1 MPKNSRRRES
11 GCGRR
16 DSHIIKEENIMK
28 ILVVFGSTSDANISS
43 PLAERL
49 SAHADVENIVLSAH
63 RDLEALRRK
72 ILTWQGDMIVAGAGL
87 AAALPGVVAAMTPL
101 PVVGMP
107 VGSQF
112 GGIDSFASVAQ
123 MPPGVPVLTAGPD
136 NIDAIVAF
144 AAAMKNP
151 TPALMHIVAPSEAVL
166 NSPELSAEIAK
177 VKDTDITAGLAPDAA
192 RFNIFLAS
200 CIDDVKPEAFGLH
213 VPFVAKADIGNPAK
227 YLELLAMAK
236 KGGLW
241 VGANNLRNAAAA
253 MKRLAAAKTAGLP
266 PMIYE
271 GSVKNVRGVTGKSP
285 YVFEFSDRY
294 SIFDWGQ
301 MPDLLDGK
309 GAALAWMADFFFRYL
324 GDAKNWQSW
333 QAPVQLAQLPQL
345 NTLKKHGAAHHA
357 LGLMDGMARC
367 LAVEPVDVLR
377 PDSKNVMGK
386 LVWDYSAYNAKPEN
400 TLVPL
405 EVIFRFGV
413 PEGSSLLQRTG
424 DAAYCKDIGLD
435 AAPKAGDVFAL
446 PVIEFST
453 KLETSDRYLSY
464 AEAREIAALSAEEF
478 ESLRDLTRLCAL
490 RLRDVFAGI
499 GVEMWDGKLEFAFD
513 LKDADGLRGF
523 KLVDSIGPDELRLTL
538 DGVHLSKEAL
548 RSVYRGGNWYAQI
561 DIAKK
566 LAASRGDK
574 DWKRIC
580 TDELGAEPAPLPA
593 DVKKQAE
600 MIYGGIARALSEQ
613 YGGGT
618 VFADAWDI
626 ADVAAGFKTIKKA
639 AA

>member
-1 MPKNSRRRES
+1 
-11 GCGRR
+11 
-16 DSHIIKEENIMK
+16 MK

-49 SAHADVENIVLSAH
+49 SAHAEVENIVLSAH

-72 ILTWQGDMIVAGAGL
+72 ILTWQGDLIVAGAGL
-87 AAALPGVVAAMTPL
+87 AAALPGVVAAMSPL
-101 PVVGMP
+101 PVIGMP

-112 GGIDSFASVAQ
+112 GGIDAFASVAQ
-123 MPPGVPVLTAGPD
+123 MPPGVPVMTAGPD
-136 NIDAIVAF
+136 NIDAIVSF

-151 TPALMHIVAPSEAVL
+151 VPTQMHIVAPNAAVM
-166 NSPELSAEIAK
+166 NSPELAADIAK
-177 VKDTDITAGLAPDAA
+177 VKDTDITTGLAPDAT
-192 RFNIFLAS
+192 RFNIFLAA
-200 CIDDVKPEAFGLH
+200 CAHDVKPDAFGLH
-213 VPFVAKADIGNPAK
+213 VPVVTKADIGAPAK

-236 KGGLW
+236 QGGLW

-253 MKRLAAAKTAGLP
+253 MKRLAAAKTAALP

-271 GSVKNVRGVTGKSP
+271 GSVKNVRGTAGTSP

-301 MPDLLDGK
+301 MPDQLDGK

-333 QAPVQLAQLPQL
+333 QAPDKLAHLPQL
-345 NTLKKHGAAHHA
+345 NALRTDGAAHHA
-357 LGLMDGMARC
+357 IGLLDGKSRC
-367 LAVEPVDVLR
+367 LAVEPVEVLR
-377 PDSKNVMGK
+377 PDSKNAMGK
-386 LVWDYSAYNAKPEN
+386 LVWDYSAYAAKPEN

-453 KLETSDRYLSY
+453 KLETSDRYLPY
-464 AEAREIAALSAEEF
+464 AEAREIAGLDAAEF
-478 ESLRDLTRLCAL
+478 DTLRRLTQLYAL

-499 GVEMWDGKLEFAFD
+499 GVQLWDGKLEFAFD
-513 LKDADGLRGF
+513 LKGADGLREF

-548 RSVYRGGNWYAQI
+548 RSVYRGGHWYAQI

-580 TDELGAEPAPLPA
+580 TDELGAHPAPLNA

-600 MIYGGIARALSEQ
+600 MIYGGIARALSAR
-613 YGGGT
+613 YDGGT
-618 VFADAWDI
+618 AFAQAWDL
-626 ADVAAGFKTIKKA
+626 ADVVAGFKTIKKVA
-639 AA
+639 A

>member
-1 MPKNSRRRES
+1 
-11 GCGRR
+11 
-16 DSHIIKEENIMK
+16 MK

-49 SAHADVENIVLSAH
+49 SAHAEVENIVLSAH

-72 ILTWQGDMIVAGAGL
+72 ILTWQGDLIVAGAGL
-87 AAALPGVVAAMTPL
+87 AAALPGVVAAMSTL
-101 PVVGMP
+101 PVIGMP

-112 GGIDSFASVAQ
+112 GGIDAFASVAQ
-123 MPPGVPVLTAGPD
+123 MPPGVPVMTAGPD
-136 NIDAIVAF
+136 NIDAIVSF

-151 TPALMHIVAPSEAVL
+151 VPAQMHIVAPNAEVL
-166 NSPELSAEIAK
+166 NSPELAADIAK
-177 VKDTDITAGLAPDAA
+177 VKDTDITAGLAPDAT
-192 RFNIFLAS
+192 RFNIFLAA
-200 CIDDVKPEAFGLH
+200 CAHDVKPDAFGLH
-213 VPFVAKADIGNPAK
+213 VPFVSKVDIGSPAK

-236 KGGLW
+236 QGGLW

-253 MKRLAAAKTAGLP
+253 MKRLAAAKTAALP

-271 GSVKNVRGVTGKSP
+271 GSVKNVRGTAGTSP

-301 MPDLLDGK
+301 MPDQLDGK

-333 QAPVQLAQLPQL
+333 QAPEKLAQLPQL
-345 NTLKKHGAAHHA
+345 KALRADGAAHHA
-357 LGLMDGMARC
+357 LGLLAGMNRC
-367 LAVEPVDVLR
+367 MAVEPVHVLR
-377 PDSKNVMGK
+377 PDSKNAMGK
-386 LVWDYSAYNAKPEN
+386 LVWDYSAYAAKPEN

-464 AEAREIAALSAEEF
+464 AEAREIAGLDAAEFDAL
-478 ESLRDLTRLCAL
+478 RGLTQLYAL

-499 GVEMWDGKLEFAFD
+499 GVQLWDGKLEFAFG
-513 LKDADGLRGF
+513 LKGADGLRGF

-580 TDELGAEPAPLPA
+580 TDELGAQPAPLNA

-600 MIYGGIARALSEQ
+600 MIYGGIARALSAR
-613 YGGGT
+613 YDGGT
-618 VFADAWDI
+618 AFAQAWDL
-626 ADVAAGFKTIKKA
+626 ADVVAGFKTIKKVA
-639 AA
+639 A

>member
-1 MPKNSRRRES
+1 
-11 GCGRR
+11 
-16 DSHIIKEENIMK
+16 MK

-49 SAHADVENIVLSAH
+49 SAHAEVENIVLSAH

-72 ILTWQGDMIVAGAGL
+72 ILTWQGDLIVAGAGL
-87 AAALPGVVAAMTPL
+87 AAALPGVVAAMSTL
-101 PVVGMP
+101 PVIGMP

-112 GGIDSFASVAQ
+112 GGIDAFASVAQ
-123 MPPGVPVLTAGPD
+123 MPPGVPVMTAGPD
-136 NIDAIVAF
+136 NIDAIVSF
-144 AAAMKNP
+144 AAGMKKP
-151 TPALMHIVAPSEAVL
+151 VPAQMHIVAPNADVL
-166 NSPELSAEIAK
+166 NSPELAADIAK
-177 VKDTDITAGLAPDAA
+177 VKDTDITTGLAPDAT
-192 RFNIFLAS
+192 RFNIFLAA
-200 CIDDVKPEAFGLH
+200 CAHDVKPDAFGLH
-213 VPFVAKADIGNPAK
+213 VPFVSKADIGTPAK

-236 KGGLW
+236 QGGLW

-253 MKRLAAAKTAGLP
+253 TKRLAVAKTAVLP

-271 GSVKNVRGVTGKSP
+271 GSVKNVRGTAGTSP

-301 MPDLLDGK
+301 MPDQLDGK

-333 QAPVQLAQLPQL
+333 QAPEKLAQLPQL
-345 NTLKKHGAAHHA
+345 KALRADGAAHHA
-357 LGLMDGMARC
+357 LGLLAGMNRC
-367 LAVEPVDVLR
+367 MAVEPVQVLR
-377 PDSKNVMGK
+377 PDSKNAMGK
-386 LVWDYSAYNAKPEN
+386 LVWDYSAYAAKPEN

-435 AAPKAGDVFAL
+435 AAPKAGDVFAV

-464 AEAREIAALSAEEF
+464 AEAREIAGLDAAEFDAL
-478 ESLRDLTRLCAL
+478 RGLTQLYAL

-499 GVEMWDGKLEFAFD
+499 GVQLWDGKLEFAFD
-513 LKDADGLRGF
+513 LKGADGLRGF

-580 TDELGAEPAPLPA
+580 TDELGAQPAPLNP

-600 MIYGGIARALSEQ
+600 MIYGGIARALSAH
-613 YGGGT
+613 YDGGT
-618 VFADAWDI
+618 AFAQAWDLN
-626 ADVAAGFKTIKKA
+626 DVVAGFKTIKKVA
-639 AA
+639 A

>member
-1 MPKNSRRRES
+1 
-11 GCGRR
+11 
-16 DSHIIKEENIMK
+16 MK
-28 ILVVFGSTSDANISS
+28 ILVVFGSTSDANVSS
-43 PLAERL
+43 PLAEKL
-49 SAHADVENIVLSAH
+49 SAHAEVENIVLSAH

-72 ILTWQGDMIVAGAGL
+72 ILTWQGDLIVAGAGL

-101 PVVGMP
+101 PVIGMP
-107 VGSQF
+107 VASQF

-136 NIDAIVAF
+136 NIDAIVTF
-144 AAAMKNP
+144 AAALKNAA
-151 TPALMHIVAPSEAVL
+151 PAKMHIVAPSQAVL
-166 NSPELSAEIAK
+166 DHPELAAEIAK

-192 RFNIFLAS
+192 RFNVYLTE
-200 CIDDVKPEAFGLH
+200 KPEDVRADAFGLH
-213 VPFVAKADIGNPAK
+213 VPFVPKSDIGAPEK
-227 YLELLAMAK
+227 YLSLLAMAK

-253 MKRLAAAKTAGLP
+253 MKRLAASKTASLP
-266 PMIYE
+266 PMLYE
-271 GSVKNVRGVTGKSP
+271 GSVKNVRGAAGVSP
-285 YVFEFSDRY
+285 YIFEFSDRY

-309 GAALAWMADFFFRYL
+309 GAALAWMSDFFFRFL
-324 GDAKNWQSW
+324 GDAKNWQDW
-333 QAPVQLAQLPQL
+333 KAPEAMAALPQMK
-345 NTLKKHGAAHHA
+345 TLQETGMKHHA
-357 LGLMDGMARC
+357 LGLLSGQPRC
-367 LAVEPVDVLR
+367 LSVQPVDVLR
-377 PDSKNVMGK
+377 PDSQNAMGK
-386 LVWDYSAYNAKPEN
+386 LVWDYSAYAAKPQN

-424 DAAYCKDIGLD
+424 DAAYCRDIGLD
-435 AAPKAGDVFAL
+435 TAPKSGDMFDL

-464 AEAREIAALSAEEF
+464 AEAQEIAALEAAEF
-478 ESLRDLTRLCAL
+478 EALRDLTRLAAL
-490 RLRDVFAGI
+490 RLRDLFAGI
-499 GVEMWDGKLEFAFD
+499 GVTLWDGKLEFAFD
-513 LKDADGLRGF
+513 LCGADGLRGF
-523 KLVDSIGPDELRLTL
+523 QLVDSIGPDELRLTL

-548 RSVYRGGNWYAQI
+548 RNVYRGGHWYAQI

-580 TDELGAEPAPLPA
+580 TDELNAAPAPLPA

-600 MIYGGIARALSEQ
+600 MIYTGIARALSLR
-613 YGGGT
+613 YDGGKD
-618 VFADAWDI
+618 FADAWDLR
-626 ADVAAGFKTIKKA
+626 DVACGFKTLKKA

>member
-1 MPKNSRRRES
+1 
-11 GCGRR
+11 
-16 DSHIIKEENIMK
+16 MK
-28 ILVVFGSTSDANISS
+28 IMVVFGSTSDANVSS
-43 PLAERL
+43 PLADTL
-49 SAHADVENIVLSAH
+49 SKHADVENIVLSAH

-72 ILTWQGDMIVAGAGL
+72 ILTWQGDAIVAGAGL
-87 AAALPGVVAAMTPL
+87 AAALPGVVAAMTSL
-101 PVVGMP
+101 PVFGMP
-107 VGSQF
+107 VASQF
-112 GGIDSFASVAQ
+112 GGIDSFASIAQ

-136 NIDAIVAF
+136 NIAAIETFVSG
-144 AAAMKNP
+144 MKNP
-151 TPALMHIVAPSEAVL
+151 VPAAMHIVAPNDTVL
-166 NSPELSAEIAK
+166 NSAELTAEIAK
-177 VKDTDITAGLAPDAA
+177 VKDTDITKGLAPDAA
-192 RFNIFLAS
+192 RFNIYLVTSAA
-200 CIDDVKPEAFGLH
+200 DVKPAAFGIH
-213 VPFVAKADIGNPAK
+213 VPFIAKADIGQPAK
-227 YLELLAMAK
+227 YLELLDMAK
-236 KGGLW
+236 KGGIW

-253 MKRLAAAKTAGLP
+253 MKRLAAAKTAALP

-271 GSVKNVRGVTGKSP
+271 GSVKNVRGIVGKSP

-301 MPDLLDGK
+301 MPDLLDSK

-324 GDAKNWQSW
+324 GDAKNWQGW
-333 QAPVQLAQLPQL
+333 TAPDALQNLPL
-345 NTLKKHGAAHHA
+345 TETLRQSGIAHHA
-357 LGLMDGMARC
+357 FGLIEGQPRC
-367 LAVEPVDVLR
+367 LSVEPVDVLR

-386 LVWDYSAYNAKPEN
+386 LVWDYSAYSAKPEH

-424 DAAYCKDIGLD
+424 DAAYCRDIGLD
-435 AAPKAGDVFAL
+435 AAPKAGDVFDL

-464 AEAREIAALSAEEF
+464 AEAREIAGLDAAEF
-478 ESLRDLTRLCAL
+478 ERLRDLTRLAAA
-490 RLRDVFAGI
+490 RLHSLFEGI
-499 GVEMWDGKLEFAFD
+499 GVQLWDGKLEYAFD
-513 LKDADGLRGF
+513 MTDADGLRSF

-580 TDELGAEPAPLPA
+580 TDELSAQPAALPA
-593 DVKKQAE
+593 DIKKQAE
-600 MIYGGIARALSEQ
+600 MIYTGIAEALAKK
-613 YGGGT
+613 YDGT
-618 VFADAWDI
+618 SAFDGAW
-626 ADVAAGFKTIKKA
+626 ALGDVAAGFKSIKKA

>member
-1 MPKNSRRRES
+1 
-11 GCGRR
+11 
-16 DSHIIKEENIMK
+16 MK

-49 SAHADVENIVLSAH
+49 SAHADVENVVLSAH

-72 ILTWQGDMIVAGAGL
+72 ILTWQGDLIVAGAGL
-87 AAALPGVVAAMTPL
+87 AAALPGVVAAMSPL
-101 PVVGMP
+101 PVIGMP

-112 GGIDSFASVAQ
+112 GGIDAFASVAQ
-123 MPPGVPVLTAGPD
+123 MPPGVPVMTAGPD
-136 NIDAIVAF
+136 NIDAIISF
-144 AAAMKNP
+144 AAGMKNP
-151 TPALMHIVAPSEAVL
+151 VPAQMHIVAPNTDVL
-166 NSPELSAEIAK
+166 NSPELAAEIAK
-177 VKDTDITAGLAPDAA
+177 VKDTDITTGLAPDAA
-192 RFNIFLAS
+192 RFNIFLAAS
-200 CIDDVKPEAFGLH
+200 SADVKPQSFGLH
-213 VPFVAKADIGNPAK
+213 VPFVTKADIGAPAK

-236 KGGLW
+236 QGGLW

-253 MKRLAAAKTAGLP
+253 MKRLSATKAAALP

-271 GSVKNVRGVTGKSP
+271 GSVKNVRGTAGKSP

-301 MPDLLDGK
+301 MPDHLDGK

-324 GDAKNWQSW
+324 GDVKNWQSW
-333 QAPVQLAQLPQL
+333 QAPEKLAHLPQL
-345 NTLKKHGAAHHA
+345 NALRADGAAHHA
-357 LGLMDGMARC
+357 LGLLAGMNRC
-367 LAVEPVDVLR
+367 MAVDPVEVLR
-377 PDSKNVMGK
+377 PDSKNAMGK
-386 LVWDYSAYNAKPEN
+386 LVWNYSAYAAKPEN

-453 KLETSDRYLSY
+453 KLETSDRYLPY
-464 AEAREIAALSAEEF
+464 AEAREIAGLDAAEF
-478 ESLRDLTRLCAL
+478 DTLRRLTQLYAL

-499 GVEMWDGKLEFAFD
+499 GVQLWDGKLEFAFG
-513 LKDADGLRGF
+513 LKGADGLRGF

-548 RSVYRGGNWYAQI
+548 RSVYRGAHWYAQI

-580 TDELGAEPAPLPA
+580 TDELGTHPAPLNA

-600 MIYGGIARALSEQ
+600 MIYGGIARALSAR
-613 YGGGT
+613 YDGGT
-618 VFADAWDI
+618 AFVQAWDL
-626 ADVAAGFKTIKKA
+626 ADVVAGFKTIKKVA
-639 AA
+639 A

>member
-1 MPKNSRRRES
+1 
-11 GCGRR
+11 
-16 DSHIIKEENIMK
+16 MK
-28 ILVVFGSTSDANISS
+28 ILVVFGSTSDANVSS
-43 PLAERL
+43 PLAEKL
-49 SAHADVENIVLSAH
+49 SAHAEVENIVLSAH

-72 ILTWQGDMIVAGAGL
+72 ILTWQGDLIVAGAGL
-87 AAALPGVVAAMTPL
+87 AAALPGVVAAMTAL
-101 PVVGMP
+101 PVIGMP
-107 VGSQF
+107 VASQF

-136 NIDAIVAF
+136 NIDAIVTF
-144 AAAMKNP
+144 AAGMKNP
-151 TPALMHIVAPSEAVL
+151 VPAALHIVAPSQAVL
-166 NSPELSAEIAK
+166 DHPDLAAEIAK

-192 RFNIFLAS
+192 RFNIYLTEKPE
-200 CIDDVKPEAFGLH
+200 DVRAEAFGLH
-213 VPFVAKADIGNPAK
+213 VPFVPKSDIGAPEK
-227 YLELLAMAK
+227 YLSLLAMAK

-253 MKRLAAAKTAGLP
+253 MKRLAAAKSSALP

-271 GSVKNVRGVTGKSP
+271 GSVKNVRGTAGVSP
-285 YVFEFSDRY
+285 YIFEFSDRY

-301 MPDLLDGK
+301 MPDLLEGK
-309 GAALAWMADFFFRYL
+309 GAALAWMSDFFFRFL

-333 QAPVQLAQLPQL
+333 SAPEALAALPQL
-345 NTLKKHGAAHHA
+345 KPLQEKGMAHHA
-357 LGLMDGMARC
+357 LGLLPGQPRC

-377 PDSKNVMGK
+377 PEGKNMAGK
-386 LVWDYSAYNAKPEN
+386 LVWDYSAYAAKPQN
-400 TLVPL
+400 ALVPL

-424 DAAYCKDIGLD
+424 DAGYCRDIGLD
-435 AAPKAGDVFAL
+435 AAPKAGDVFGL

-453 KLETSDRYLSY
+453 KLETSDRYLTY
-464 AEAREIAALSAEEF
+464 ADAREIAGLETAEF
-478 ESLRDLTRLCAL
+478 ERLRDLTRLAAL
-490 RLRDVFAGI
+490 RLRDLFASI
-499 GVEMWDGKLEFAFD
+499 GVTLWDGKLEFAFD
-513 LKDADGLRGF
+513 LRGADGLRGF

-566 LAASRGDK
+566 LATSRGDK
-574 DWKRIC
+574 DWKAIC
-580 TDELGAEPAPLPA
+580 TGELNAAPAPLPA

-600 MIYGGIARALSEQ
+600 MIYTGIARALSLRHES
-613 YGGGT
+613 GKD
-618 VFADAWDI
+618 FADAWDL
-626 ADVAAGFKTIKKA
+626 ADVAAGFKIIKKA